1 MEIIK
6 APIYVKLTEE
16 ERKTLRDAYDILNEL
31 YDVIHDN
38 DCEYVRN
45 FLIVCGVAL
54 LCYGGVK
61 FELVRYA
68 ALAILALIIVG
79 GCAWAIIRLIRWDWW
94 LRGRLNKDEYEAY
107 MACDRVFGFTTDK
120 YLPTEEQIQNM
131 VNETSIDK
139 DTLWSM
145 FEKLS

>member
-1 MEIIK
+1 MSDFQK
-6 APIYVKLTEE
+6 Q
-16 ERKTLRDAYDILNEL
+16 TLKRYG
-31 YDVIHDN
+31 H
-38 DCEYVRN
+38 N
-45 FLIVCGVAL
+45 FLILCGIAL

-61 FELVRYA
+61 FELVRYTT
-68 ALAILALIIVG
+68 LAILALIVVG
-79 GCAWAIIRLIRWDWW
+79 GCTWAIIRLIRWDWW

-107 MACDRVFGFTTDK
+107 QACDRVFGFTTDK

-131 VNETSIDK
+131 VNETSIGK

>member
-1 MEIIK
+1 MSDFQK
-6 APIYVKLTEE
+6 Q
-16 ERKTLRDAYDILNEL
+16 TLKKYG
-31 YDVIHDN
+31 
-38 DCEYVRN
+38 RN
-45 FLIVCGVAL
+45 FLILCGFGL
-54 LCYGGVK
+54 LVYGMVK

-68 ALAILALIIVG
+68 VLALLTLIVVG

-120 YLPTEEQIQNM
+120 YLPTEEQIQDM
-131 VNETSIDK
+131 VDETSIDS
-139 DTLWSM
+139 DILWSM

>member
-1 MEIIK
+1 MSDFQK
-6 APIYVKLTEE
+6 Q
-16 ERKTLRDAYDILNEL
+16 TLKRYA
-31 YDVIHDN
+31 
-38 DCEYVRN
+38 RN

-68 ALAILALIIVG
+68 ALAILALIVVG
-79 GCAWAIIRLIRWDWW
+79 GYAWAIIRLIRWDWW

-120 YLPTEEQIQNM
+120 YLPTEEQIQEM
-131 VNETSIDK
+131 MDTTSIDS
-139 DTLWSM
+139 DILWSM
-145 FEKLS
+145 FERLS